1 MEMLAGPW
9 GKMMR
14 IARSVCRMG
23 GAGVSSL
30 GGMKCQLSCWVRIVV
45 VVAVGRVD
53 RRTRG
58 GGNPVGGCAGGDCC

>member
-9 GKMMR
+9 GEMMR